1 MNGETKTTPKRKRI
15 LAAHREYI
23 MGRDKDKDKIIKLV
37 PASDGLTSKQET
49 FAKLVSEGQTL
60 TDAYRSAYSAEKM
73 KDSSVWVEA
82 CKLRQHPKVSQRIE
96 ALSGEITARQASEDE
111 RLRIF
116 VTEQLKHEAL
126 GAGSD
131 SARVQALVALGRSV
145 AMFSDK
151 VIEEDSTHRTASE
164 IEAEIQDRLSRLL
177 GS

>member
-1 MNGETKTTPKRKRI
+1 M
-15 LAAHREYI
+15 
-23 MGRDKDKDKIIKLV
+23 DKDKDKVVKLI
-37 PASDGLTSKQET
+37 PSTEGLTAKQET
-49 FAKLVSEGQTL
+49 FSQLVSEGLTL
-60 TDAYRSAYSAEKM
+60 TDAYRQAYNTDRM

-82 CKLRQHPKVSQRIE
+82 CKLRQHPKVSLRID
-96 ALSGEITARQASEDE
+96 ALTADITARKQSEDD

-116 VTEQLKHEAL
+116 VTEQLKQEAL

-151 VIEEDSTHRTASE
+151 VIEEESAERTASE
-164 IEAEIQDRLSRLL
+164 IEAEIQDRLSRLI

>member
-1 MNGETKTTPKRKRI
+1 M
-15 LAAHREYI
+15 
-23 MGRDKDKDKIIKLV
+23 DKDKDKVVKLI
-37 PASDGLTSKQET
+37 PSSEGLTAKQET
-49 FAKLVSEGQTL
+49 FSQLVSEGLTL
-60 TDAYRSAYSAEKM
+60 TDAYRKAYNTDRM

-82 CKLRQHPKVSQRIE
+82 CKLRQHPKVSLRID
-96 ALSGEITARQASEDE
+96 ALTADITARKQSEDD

-116 VTEQLKHEAL
+116 VTEQLKQEAL

-151 VIEEDSTHRTASE
+151 VIEEESAERTASE
-164 IEAEIQDRLSRLL
+164 IEAEIQDRLSRLI